1 MKKVIL
7 VAMVLTIAFCFPFS
21 KNASSSTGQ
30 NVFIDGEKL
39 KLFEVPEFTP
49 IDEEIQKL
57 SNTVIYQMVDIKEFD
72 KFVNSPDRSP
82 YATVLGVNME
92 QVKELESARKS
103 PNEYVQVHFIE
114 TSPPLIQP
122 NVWHSDV
129 PIEGHN
135 LPPSYGNQ
143 YRKFSGC
150 IYVSITLSWL
160 PSDVPINIGIQYT
173 DSSTII
179 AHRLTG
185 GSGTTGFNVDSSK
198 SFLVWII
205 NPSSN
210 QVNISRYQGTINQ
223 WFQ

>member
-7 VAMVLTIAFCFPFS
+7 AAIVLIIAFCFPFS

-57 SNTVIYQMVDIKEFD
+57 SNTAIYQMVDIKEFD

-82 YATVLGVNME
+82 YATVLGVNMD
-92 QVKELESARKS
+92 QVKELEAARKS

-122 NVWHSDV
+122 NVWHNDV
-129 PIEGHN
+129 AIEGYN

-143 YRKFSGC
+143 YGTFSGC
-150 IYVSITLSWL
+150 IYVSIALSWS
-160 PSDVPINIGIQYT
+160 PSNIPIDVGIQYT

-179 AHRLTG
+179 AHRLTR
-185 GSGTTGFNVDSSK
+185 GSGATGFNVDSSK

-210 QVNISRYQGTINQ
+210 QANISKYQGTISQ